1 MGVAINISSL
11 FFGYML
17 DSFLLFFFFDSFFA
31 HTLYYPVVWATGRI
45 SLLLIL
51 FASPPCMRTFNVKM
65 AEATLPP
72 PWVAHDDAG
81 SGKKYY
87 FNAETNET
95 SWELPVAHLPASLA
109 PPTPPSVMMAAL
121 ASSPVAIETMTHA
134 VPAVVTVS
142 APAAALPA
150 STEQR
155 TSLAAVDPA
164 TGRTYYYDPATRET
178 TWAPFEETTAPTQV
192 KAPSISAAPNPA
204 LMSSISSSAAQ
215 GAADPPSV
223 GFASLSERHSTTADT
238 ESEVGD
244 PGSTIRGKVWRLVLL
259 SLLCTTSMHR

>member
-1 MGVAINISSL
+1 
-11 FFGYML
+11 
-17 DSFLLFFFFDSFFA
+17 
-31 HTLYYPVVWATGRI
+31 
-45 SLLLIL
+45 
-51 FASPPCMRTFNVKM
+51 M
-65 AEATLPP
+65 AEAPLPP

-95 SWELPVAHLPASLA
+95 SWELPVAHLAAPLA

-121 ASSPVAIETMTHA
+121 ASSPVAIETMTMTPA

-142 APAAALPA
+142 APATAPPA
-150 STEQR
+150 YTERR

-178 TWAPFEETTAPTQV
+178 TWAPFEETTAPAPTPV
-192 KAPSISAAPNPA
+192 KAPSFSAAPTPA
-204 LMSSISSSAAQ
+204 LNSSISSSAAQ
-215 GAADPPSV
+215 GAADSPSV
-223 GFASLSERHSTTADT
+223 GFASLSERHSTTADN

-244 PGSTIRGKVWRLVLL
+244 PGSTIRGKVRRRVLL
-259 SLLCTTSMHR
+259 SMLCTTSMHRRRSMKS